1 MQVLDDT
8 TFAIFVIMALTTTVL
23 ATPFMTALYRRTLTA
38 TAPETRRAIKG
49 GDACLPGLASSSG
62 EVQT

>member
-1 MQVLDDT
+1 VQVLDDT
-8 TFAIFVIMALTTTVL
+8 TFAIFVIMALTT
-23 ATPFMTALYRRTLTA
+23 TPFMTALYRRTLTA